1 MSDVGNITTFLQQD
15 VLTTIITTY
24 PIPAWRMT
32 GKREGLRFSEACE
45 TVNDWNRIAG
55 KNAAASSV
63 EAGYRYWVEK

>member
-1 MSDVGNITTFLQQD
+1 MSNITTFYRQD
-15 VLTTIITTY
+15 VLTTKIIAY
-24 PIPAWRMT
+24 PIPAWRM
-32 GKREGLRFSEACE
+32 KERPEGLSFSEACE